1 MRKMSN
7 PIVEQKRKN
16 KIFNSTW
23 LKTYKG
29 FEDCSKEDAEKIV
42 EQLLA
47 LANIVCDHVQKG
59 SGDEHTI

>member
-1 MRKMSN
+1 MSN
-7 PIVEQKRKN
+7 AIIELKQKNRT
-16 KIFNSTW
+16 FNSTW